1 MLLGGLA
8 GTDALHRRRQLV
20 GRPRTLQPADLN
32 VTFNQYGQRNE
43 EDRRRVDP
51 PIEVES
57 ATWSAAGDL
66 DLWVKE
72 RQEWLGRCTTPPRI
86 RLIRKWFQDHSRAN
100 IGLRTG
106 IAFDVVDL
114 DSEVAV
120 DALEQPGPAGTSY
133 EVLLLLLAADSIGT
147 CCPLASATEPAFSPA
162 STSVAEAATWS
173 ALRPFIQVVIVTAGS
188 THCSKSSLPRPVGSF
203 SSLSQN
209 VVQSGPEPSRRGP
222 EPMA

>member
-1 MLLGGLA
+1 MVA
-8 GTDALHRRRQLV
+8 TD
-20 GRPRTLQPADLN
+20 
-32 VTFNQYGQRNE
+32 
-43 EDRRRVDP
+43 
-51 PIEVES
+51 
-57 ATWSAAGDL
+57 
-66 DLWVKE
+66 
-72 RQEWLGRCTTPPRI
+72 CTTPQRI

-188 THCSKSSLPRPVGSF
+188 TDCSKSSLPRPVGSF
-203 SSLSQN
+203 SSSSQN
-209 VVQSGPEPSRRGP
+209 VVQAAQNRPGGVQSLWPRSAAPRAPTSFPGKRRHSQPPTQYSFVQYGPASSRRSPLRARGRCCAHRARP
-222 EPMA
+222 AHRAWTDGV